1 METLLLSLVVHQHPT
16 EAEGVVVAMVE
27 SELVTPV
34 LAGAQTLNAQRR
46 MRMSFPS
53 EDNVQ

>member
-1 METLLLSLVVHQHPT
+1 METLLLLLVVHQHST

-34 LAGAQTLNAQRR
+34 LAGVQTLNAQRR
-46 MRMSFPS
+46 MRTSFPS